1 MILVAGSF
9 MNFVAGILLMVIV
22 SMSLQMAV
30 PVIDYMEPT
39 SSLAQQ
45 GGFQVGDRFLEIDG
59 EPVENSNDVTDILVR
74 HPGDIHD
81 IVVER
86 NGQRVTLDDFN
97 LSKKVFGN
105 EQAPRYGFT
114 FATVDAPLGVKL
126 TSAWENTVYA
136 GKAVWMS
143 LGMLLSGEAGLS
155 DMSGPV
161 GIVGQMSDVAA
172 ASETW
177 VDALMNLLF
186 FGGFIAINL
195 AIMNLLP
202 IPALDGGRVL
212 ALLLT
217 TGIEKLTGKKL
228 DPKYEGYIHA
238 GGMILLLGFM
248 ALIMFK
254 DIFTIFKG

>member
-1 MILVAGSF
+1 MSIVFAILLFSLLIFVHELGHFLAAKASGVQVNEFSMFMGPALYKKQVGQTLYSIRCIPIGGNCAMEGEDSDTESPNSFQKASWWKRLMILVAGSF

-86 NGQRVTLDDFN
+86 NGQRVMLDDFN

-105 EQAPRYGFT
+105 EQSPRYGFT

-172 ASETW
+172 A
-177 VDALMNLLF
+177 
-186 FGGFIAINL
+186 
-195 AIMNLLP
+195 
-202 IPALDGGRVL
+202 
-212 ALLLT
+212 
-217 TGIEKLTGKKL
+217 
-228 DPKYEGYIHA
+228 
-238 GGMILLLGFM
+238 
-248 ALIMFK
+248 
-254 DIFTIFKG
+254 